1 MKIPC
6 AQPPVG
12 LFTMSPEALAES
24 LASRA
29 ISPQGPASGLR
40 LLTFYLSHSA
50 KRLSPSRLR
59 SLEKAKKLLAALLE
73 QEIKD
78 RELRARKV
86 A

>member
-12 LFTMSPEALAES
+12 LFTMSPEVLAES
-24 LASRA
+24 LASKA
-29 ISPQGPASGLR
+29 ISPLGPASGLR
-40 LLTFYLSHSA
+40 LLAFYLSHSA

-59 SLEKAKKLLAALLE
+59 NLEKAHKLLSARLE
-73 QEIKD
+73 
-78 RELRARKV
+78 RELKEKERKV

>member
-1 MKIPC
+1 
-6 AQPPVG
+6 
-12 LFTMSPEALAES
+12 
-24 LASRA
+24 
-29 ISPQGPASGLR
+29 